1 VADGGTTP
9 DLAVQAV
16 AGMGGRAN
24 RSSRAGEQ
32 WRRGGGIRPRSEKE
46 TGKERKI
53 KPFFI
58 TSGIG

>member
-1 VADGGTTP
+1 
-9 DLAVQAV
+9 V

-53 KPFFI
+53 KPFFHNQWHWVI
-58 TSGIG
+58 FPSKAMKSRE